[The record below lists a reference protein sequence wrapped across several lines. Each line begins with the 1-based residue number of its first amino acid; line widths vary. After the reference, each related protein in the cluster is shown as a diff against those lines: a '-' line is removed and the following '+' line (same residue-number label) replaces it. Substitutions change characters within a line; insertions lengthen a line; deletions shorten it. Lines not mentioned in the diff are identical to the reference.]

1 VRTRAALGGIF
12 GSVVVLAIGWQAG
25 SAAAHNAEAEAS
37 STAPSASDQTDTS
50 SSGSDQSITPSTT
63 PATPTAPSA
72 SSAPSATPSPTGS
85 TKPAGKSGTFTG
97 NTVNTQFGPVQVKI
111 TVQAGKLTDVT
122 PLQLTTDGGRSVQI
136 SNYAAPILRSEVL
149 AAQSANVSS
158 VGGATYTSQGYLSS
172 LQSALDK
179 AGL

>member
-1 VRTRAALGGIF
+1 MRTRAVLGGIF
-12 GSVVVLAIGWQAG
+12 GSVAVLAIGWQAG
-25 SAAAHNAEAEAS
+25 AAAAHNASAEAS
-37 STAPSASDQTDTS
+37 PAAPVQTDNS
-50 SSGSDQSITPSTT
+50 SSGSDQSITP
-63 PATPTAPSA
+63 PTAT
-72 SSAPSATPSPTGS
+72 TPSPSPTSTGS
-85 TKPAGKSGTFTG
+85 SPTSSGKSGTFTG
-97 NTVNTQFGPVQVKI
+97 DTVNTQFGPVQVKI
-111 TVQAGKLTDVT
+111 TVKAGKLTDVT

>member
-1 VRTRAALGGIF
+1 VLGGIF
-12 GSVVVLAIGWQAG
+12 GSVAVLAIGWQAG
-25 SAAAHNAEAEAS
+25 AAAAHNASAEAS
-37 STAPSASDQTDTS
+37 PSAPVQTDNSS
-50 SSGSDQSITPSTT
+50 SSGSDQSITPPTATT
-63 PATPTAPSA
+63 PAPAQTS
-72 SSAPSATPSPTGS
+72 TGS
-85 TKPAGKSGTFTG
+85 STTTGKSGTFTG
-97 NTVNTQFGPVQVKI
+97 DTVDTQFGPVQVKI
-111 TVQAGKLTDVT
+111 TVKAGKLTDVT

-149 AAQSANVSS
+149 AAQSAKVSS

>member
-1 VRTRAALGGIF
+1 VLGGIF
-12 GSVVVLAIGWQAG
+12 GSVAVLAIGWQAG

-37 STAPSASDQTDTS
+37 STAPSTS
-50 SSGSDQSITPSTT
+50 GGANASSGSDQSTTPST
-63 PATPTAPSA
+63 APST
-72 SSAPSATPSPTGS
+72 SATPSPTSSGS
-85 TKPAGKSGTFTG
+85 TKSSAKSGTFTG
-97 NTVNTQFGPVQVKI
+97 DTVNTQFGPVQVKI
-111 TVQAGKLTDVT
+111 TVQAGKLADVT

>member
-1 VRTRAALGGIF
+1 VLGGIF
-12 GSVVVLAIGWQAG
+12 GSVAVLAIGWQAG
-25 SAAAHNAEAEAS
+25 AAAAHNASAEAS
-37 STAPSASDQTDTS
+37 PSAPVQTDNSS
-50 SSGSDQSITPSTT
+50 SSGSVTPPTATT
-63 PATPTAPSA
+63 PAPAQTSTGG
-72 SSAPSATPSPTGS
+72 SSTTSS
-85 TKPAGKSGTFTG
+85 GKSGTFTG
-97 NTVNTQFGPVQVKI
+97 DTVNTQFGPVQVKI
-111 TVQAGKLTDVT
+111 TVKAGKLTDVT

>member
-1 VRTRAALGGIF
+1 VLGGIF
-12 GSVVVLAIGWQAG
+12 GSVAVLAIGWQAG
-25 SAAAHNAEAEAS
+25 AAAAHNASAEAS
-37 STAPSASDQTDTS
+37 PTAPVQTDNS
-50 SSGSDQSITPSTT
+50 SSGSSQSITP
-63 PATPTAPSA
+63 PTAT
-72 SSAPSATPSPTGS
+72 TPSPSSTGG
-85 TKPAGKSGTFTG
+85 TKSSGKSGTFTG
-97 NTVNTQFGPVQVKI
+97 DTVNTQFGPVQVKI
-111 TVQAGKLTDVT
+111 TVKAGKLTDVT

-149 AAQSANVSS
+149 SAQSAKVSS

>member
-1 VRTRAALGGIF
+1 VRTRAVLGGIF
-12 GSVVVLAIGWQAG
+12 GSVAVLAIGWQAG
-25 SAAAHNAEAEAS
+25 SAAAHNSAAEAS
-37 STAPSASDQTDTS
+37 STAST
-50 SSGSDQSITPSTT
+50 TPSTSDST
-63 PATPTAPSA
+63 SPATTPSSAAPSTTK
-72 SSAPSATPSPTGS
+72 PSATPTPAGS
-85 TKPAGKSGTFTG
+85 TKPAGTTGTFTG
-97 NTVNTQFGPVQVKI
+97 DTVNTQFGPVQVKI
-111 TVQAGKLTDVT
+111 TVKEGKLTDVT

-136 SNYAAPILRSEVL
+136 SNYAAPILRTEVL

>member
-1 VRTRAALGGIF
+1 VLGGIF
-12 GSVVVLAIGWQAG
+12 GSVAVLAIGWQAG
-25 SAAAHNAEAEAS
+25 AAAAHNASAEAS
-37 STAPSASDQTDTS
+37 PSAPVQTDNSS
-50 SSGSDQSITPSTT
+50 SSGSVTPPTATT
-63 PATPTAPSA
+63 PAPAQTSTGGTT
-72 SSAPSATPSPTGS
+72 SS
-85 TKPAGKSGTFTG
+85 GKSGTFTG
-97 NTVNTQFGPVQVKI
+97 DTVNTEFGPVQVKI
-111 TVQAGKLTDVT
+111 TVKAGKLTDVT

-149 AAQSANVSS
+149 AAQSAKVSS

>member
-1 VRTRAALGGIF
+1 VLGGIF
-12 GSVVVLAIGWQAG
+12 GSVAVLAIGWQAG
-25 SAAAHNAEAEAS
+25 AAAAHNASAEAS
-37 STAPSASDQTDTS
+37 PSAPVQTDNSS
-50 SSGSDQSITPSTT
+50 SSGSVTPPTATT
-63 PATPTAPSA
+63 PAPAQTSTGG
-72 SSAPSATPSPTGS
+72 GS
-85 TKPAGKSGTFTG
+85 TTSSGKSGTFTG
-97 NTVNTQFGPVQVKI
+97 DTVNTQFGPVQVKI
-111 TVQAGKLTDVT
+111 TVKAGKLTDVT

>member
-1 VRTRAALGGIF
+1 VLGGIF
-12 GSVVVLAIGWQAG
+12 GSIAVLAVGWQAG
-25 SAAAHNAEAEAS
+25 AAAAHNASAEAS
-37 STAPSASDQTDTS
+37 PTARVQTDNSS
-50 SSGSDQSITPSTT
+50 SSGSITP
-63 PATPTAPSA
+63 PTAT
-72 SSAPSATPSPTGS
+72 TPSPSPTSSGS
-85 TKPAGKSGTFTG
+85 STSSSGKSGTFTG
-97 NTVNTQFGPVQVKI
+97 DTVNTQFGPVQVKI
-111 TVQAGKLTDVT
+111 TVKAGKLTDVT

>member
-1 VRTRAALGGIF
+1 VLGGIF
-12 GSVVVLAIGWQAG
+12 GSVAVLAIGWQAG
-25 SAAAHNAEAEAS
+25 AAAAHNASAEAS
-37 STAPSASDQTDTS
+37 PSAPVQTDNSS
-50 SSGSDQSITPSTT
+50 SSGSVTPPTATT
-63 PATPTAPSA
+63 PAPAQTSTGGTT
-72 SSAPSATPSPTGS
+72 SS
-85 TKPAGKSGTFTG
+85 GKSGTFTG
-97 NTVNTQFGPVQVKI
+97 DTVDTQFGPVQVKI
-111 TVQAGKLTDVT
+111 TVKAGKLTDVT

-149 AAQSANVSS
+149 AAQSAKVSS

>member
-1 VRTRAALGGIF
+1 VLGGIF
-12 GSVVVLAIGWQAG
+12 GSVAVLAIGWQAG
-25 SAAAHNAEAEAS
+25 AAAAHNASAEVS
-37 STAPSASDQTDTS
+37 PTTPVQSDNSS
-50 SSGSDQSITPSTT
+50 SSGSITPPTATT
-63 PATPTAPSA
+63 PAPAPTSTGGTK
-72 SSAPSATPSPTGS
+72 SS
-85 TKPAGKSGTFTG
+85 GKSGTFTG
-97 NTVNTQFGPVQVKI
+97 DTVNTQFGPVQVKI
-111 TVQAGKLTDVT
+111 TVKAGKLTDVT